1 MRNSAAAIIALAVL
15 VVALMA
21 AAGTM
26 FTVSQTEQAVV
37 LRFGEPVSGRERVTD
52 PGLHF
57 KVPFIESVVIL
68 DKRLLDL
75 ETPQQEVL
83 THDNQRLLVDAFM
96 RYRIV
101 DPLKF
106 YQTVRTVEGGAS
118 QLQLVLNSTIRR
130 VLGDASITD
139 VVRDKRED
147 LMLQIRQLV
156 NGEAENIGVAVA
168 DTRIRRAD
176 YPKEISA
183 GVFGRM
189 QTERQREAAEFR
201 AQGAEKAA
209 TIRAKADRDVTV
221 LLAESQQKADTTRGE
236 GDAERN
242 QVFNQ
247 AFGKDPDFFAFY
259 RSMQAYQTGLNSNNT
274 RLILSPDSN
283 FFRFFESPNGISP
296 KPDANVPPN
305 QAQPQQPQA
314 KAGDTGA
321 RSD

>member
-1 MRNSAAAIIALAVL
+1 VRNSLAAVVALAIL
-15 VVALMA
+15 VVALLT

-37 LRFGEPVSGRERVTD
+37 LRFGDPVPGRERVTD

-57 KVPFIESVVIL
+57 KIPFVESVVIL

-75 ETPQQEVL
+75 ETPQEEVL
-83 THDNQRLLVDAFM
+83 TNDNQRLLVDAFM

-106 YQTVRTVEGGAS
+106 YQTVRTVDGGTS
-118 QLQLVLNSTIRR
+118 QLELVLNSTIRQ

-147 LMLQIRQLV
+147 LMTQIRLLV
-156 NGEAENIGVAVA
+156 NAEADRIGVTVA

-176 YPKEISA
+176 FPMEISA
-183 GVFGRM
+183 GVFRRM
-189 QTERQREAAEFR
+189 QSERQREAAQFR
-201 AQGAEKAA
+201 AQGSEQAQ

-221 LLAESQQKADTTRGE
+221 LVADAQQTADTTRGQ

-242 QVFNQ
+242 QVFNE
-247 AFGKDPDFFAFY
+247 AFGKDPGFFAFY
-259 RSMQAYQTGLNSNNT
+259 RSMQAYETALKSNDT
-274 RLILSPDSN
+274 RLILAPNSD
-283 FFRFFESPNGISP
+283 FFRFFGEPSGLPATQ
-296 KPDANVPPN
+296 PDTT
-305 QAQPQQPQA
+305 AQPSRPQPQA
-314 KAGDTGA
+314 KLGQAVAPTD
-321 RSD
+321 

>member
-1 MRNSAAAIIALAVL
+1 
-15 VVALMA
+15 
-21 AAGTM
+21 
-26 FTVSQTEQAVV
+26 
-37 LRFGEPVSGRERVTD
+37 
-52 PGLHF
+52 
-57 KVPFIESVVIL
+57 
-68 DKRLLDL
+68 
-75 ETPQQEVL
+75 
-83 THDNQRLLVDAFM
+83 M

-147 LMLQIRQLV
+147 LMAQIRQLV
-156 NGEAENIGVAVA
+156 NSEADRIGVAVA

-176 YPKEISA
+176 FPKEISA

-201 AQGAEKAA
+201 AQGSEQAQ

-221 LLAESQQKADTTRGE
+221 VVAQAQQQADTTRGA

-242 QVFNQ
+242 QVFNA
-247 AFGKDPDFFAFY
+247 AFGQDPDFFAFY
-259 RSMQAYQTGLNSNNT
+259 RSMQAYQTGLKADDT
-274 RLILSPDSN
+274 RLILTPDSD
-283 FFRFFESPNGISP
+283 FFRFFGNPNGTSVQ
-296 KPDANVPPN
+296 PDSTPQPNPP
-305 QAQPQQPQA
+305 PQPQA
-314 KAGDTGA
+314 KLGDAA

>member
-1 MRNSAAAIIALAVL
+1 MRNSIAA
-15 VVALMA
+15 VVALAFVVVVLLA

-37 LRFGEPVSGRERVTD
+37 LRFGDPVPGRERVTD
-52 PGLHF
+52 PGLHL
-57 KVPFIESVVIL
+57 KIPFVESVVIL

-75 ETPQQEVL
+75 ETPQEEVL

-106 YQTVRTVEGGAS
+106 YQTVRTVEGGTS
-118 QLQLVLNSTIRR
+118 QLELVLNSTIRR

-147 LMLQIRQLV
+147 LMSQIRQLV
-156 NGEAENIGVAVA
+156 NAEADRIGVAVV

-176 YPKEISA
+176 FPKEISA

-201 AQGAEKAA
+201 AQGAEQAA
-209 TIRAKADRDVTV
+209 KIRAKADRDVTV
-221 LLAESQQKADTTRGE
+221 LLAEAQQQADTTRGQ

-242 QVFNQ
+242 QVFNE
-247 AFGKDPDFFAFY
+247 AFGKDPSFFAFY
-259 RSMQAYQTGLNSNNT
+259 RSMQAYQTGLKPNDT
-274 RLILSPDSN
+274 RLILTPNSN
-283 FFRFFESPNGISP
+283 FFRFFDGPNGVSAAP
-296 KPDANVPPN
+296 PDSNVPP
-305 QAQPQQPQA
+305 AHAQPQA
-314 KAGDTGA
+314 KVGDAGA
-321 RSD
+321 RPD